1 MWTVRLWRRQG
12 TSGRRPS
19 SLVLEGLALCS
30 HTRQSRAGCPP
41 ASCAGFGVSLGRDRA
56 LWASWSRTG
65 RGCLE
70 TRSVC
75 IGGKIAL
82 LAALGARGRLTS
94 GSAGGSVFLKTQQD
108 LSFRVG
114 GCHSLAPK
122 DFFLACVAQGGA
134 PPDGALLPSSPAHP
148 RTFGACVL
156 HPRSLK
162 GKAFPSPLCFF
173 L

>member
-1 MWTVRLWRRQG
+1 MWTVHLWRRQG

-19 SLVLEGLALCS
+19 SLVPEGLVCAATLDGVGLAVP
-30 HTRQSRAGCPP
+30 RP
-41 ASCAGFGVSLGRDRA
+41 AVRGLGGSLGRDRA
-56 LWASWSRTG
+56 LWASWSRAR

-75 IGGKIAL
+75 VGKIAL
-82 LAALGARGRLTS
+82 LAALGAHGWLTS

-108 LSFRVG
+108 LSFWVG
-114 GCHSLAPK
+114 GCRSLAPR

-134 PPDGALLPSSPAHP
+134 PPDGALLPLSPARP